1 MRVLRDRQGAWG
13 PGDRDQRG
21 AALLLTFLVLIV
33 ILMIVYQVSRITSSE
48 RNEAYRSLTLTQ
60 MDFAIQAALLEN
72 QRFLREDADQGGAGA
87 EGDLDAGADTGGD
100 FPEGGDDLE
109 GEGEGGEEGPS
120 DSLMDS
126 WATVQQSTIGEV
138 DVISFVVD
146 EDRKFNILG
155 MLNEDEE
162 LANEAEAIVTRIL
175 DRCREGSMLDIDA
188 GTATEMAQAMR
199 RYMEDRF
206 SETYPTP
213 NLVGQEEGRPVL
225 PLSMREFLVVP
236 PFQEHHFRDYF
247 DEQDNR
253 VHAIDQF
260 LTIYSS
266 PTLGQSATSELGFAV
281 NANTAPLQVLAGL
294 FDSRRIDPRVWLE
307 IVDYRNEERETDAD
321 EEEELAFRQNR
332 FNEELPELQVFTD
345 LSQIEELPTMA
356 DMDPE
361 VRNEILAR
369 LKVESEVF
377 SITILAKKSTRSG
390 SDVQDFEATRQE
402 VEKQEQAGTDLVRV
416 VRKVVWRQSGEEGAS
431 MATLI
436 PWMVLDYVP
445 LELLDQPEF

>member
-1 MRVLRDRQGAWG
+1 M
-13 PGDRDQRG
+13 
-21 AALLLTFLVLIV
+21 LLTFLVLIV

-48 RNEAYRSLTLTQ
+48 RNEAHRSLTLTQ
-60 MDFAIQAALLEN
+60 MDFAIQAAMLEN
-72 QRFLREDADQGGAGA
+72 QKYLLEDGEQAAGGEEGAGA
-87 EGDLDAGADTGGD
+87 DPGAGADL
-100 FPEGGDDLE
+100 PEGGDDP
-109 GEGEGGEEGPS
+109 EGEGGSEEEGPS

-146 EDRKFNILG
+146 EDRKFNVLG
-155 MLNEDEE
+155 MLDEDEE
-162 LANEAEAIVTRIL
+162 AANEAEAIVARIL

-188 GTATEMAQAMR
+188 GTATDMAQAMR

-213 NLVGQEEGRPVL
+213 ALVGQQDGRPIL

-247 DEQDNR
+247 DERDNR
-253 VHAIDQF
+253 VYAIDQF

-266 PTLGQSATSELGFAV
+266 PTIGQTETSELGYAINV
-281 NANTAPLQVLAGL
+281 NTAPLQVLAGL
-294 FDSRRIDPRVWLE
+294 FDSREIDPRVWLE
-307 IVDYRNEERETDAD
+307 IVDYRNEERETDPD

-345 LSQIEELPTMA
+345 LSEVEELPTMA

-361 VRNEILAR
+361 VRNRILAR

-377 SITILAKKSTRSG
+377 SITVLAKKSTRSG
-390 SDVQDFEATRQE
+390 SDLQDFEATRFE

-416 VRKVVWRQSGEEGAS
+416 VRKVVWRQTGDEGGT
-431 MATLI
+431 MKTLL
-436 PWMVLDYVP
+436 PWLVLDYVP
-445 LELLDQPEF
+445 LEYLDQVED